1 MKNFFEKIFYS
12 KFVFNLLKIVCL
24 FLLIFLV
31 VLLFIILISIA
42 VGELESLKEMML
54 IEFIGFIILVF
65 VIGNIE
71 FFNWYFNK

>member
-1 MKNFFEKIFYS
+1 MKKFFEKIFYS
-12 KFVFNLLKIVCL
+12 KFVFNLLKIICL

-42 VGELESLKEMML
+42 VGELKSLKEMML

-65 VIGNIE
+65 IIGNIE